1 MKNDKKGVGALI
13 GRVWSQYSFVF
24 VLFIIMIGYAITINS
39 NGNTFKWSHIAAILS
54 SQNTVIV
61 GTMALGMACV
71 IITGQIDLSV
81 GSSLVLCTGVS
92 IMAFNMTNSIIV
104 MVIAAIATGA
114 LCGAVNGLLVGLGK
128 MPPFVVTLGT
138 MLIYR
143 SLTLSVV
150 RKIDPAISGS
160 SSSQF
165 AMLSDNSNYEFL
177 RMKFGTGKLALGNF
191 SLPYI
196 FFVFLL
202 VAIIFI
208 VMSKNTKYG
217 KTIYAVGSNE
227 KSARLAGINVTWVK
241 VSVFILTGICVG
253 IASLMQACKI
263 GNVTPA
269 SSGVSSISRISGSW
283 VSSISTA
290 TATEAQLLH
299 QKRFTDD

>member
-13 GRVWSQYSFVF
+13 GRIWSQYSFVF

-143 SLTLSVV
+143 
-150 RKIDPAISGS
+150 
-160 SSSQF
+160 
-165 AMLSDNSNYEFL
+165 
-177 RMKFGTGKLALGNF
+177 
-191 SLPYI
+191 
-196 FFVFLL
+196 
-202 VAIIFI
+202 
-208 VMSKNTKYG
+208 
-217 KTIYAVGSNE
+217 
-227 KSARLAGINVTWVK
+227 
-241 VSVFILTGICVG
+241 
-253 IASLMQACKI
+253 
-263 GNVTPA
+263 
-269 SSGVSSISRISGSW
+269 
-283 VSSISTA
+283 
-290 TATEAQLLH
+290 
-299 QKRFTDD
+299 